1 MTNVKKVSTCMNLN
15 VKIANVI
22 LMAVF
27 LQDAMKMVNVIV
39 KMAGMDKNVNVKVP
53 YHVF

>member
-1 MTNVKKVSTCMNLN
+1 MTNVKKVSTHINLN

-22 LMAVF
+22 LMEVF

-53 YHVF
+53 YHFF